1 MIADI
6 LRFILLSIA
15 ALIVV
20 PPVLA
25 IFLPIIAVYFIVLLI
40 FKLITIIIPYDT
52 LIDVYNEVEEFA
64 FLICGVPLLILYP
77 ILDTLSS
84 L

>member
-6 LRFILLSIA
+6 LRFILLSVV

-25 IFLPIIAVYFIVLLI
+25 IFLPIITVYFIFLLI
-40 FKLITIIIPYDT
+40 CKLITIIVPYDT
-52 LIDVYNEVEEFA
+52 IVDVYNEIEEFA
-64 FLICGVPLLILYP
+64 FLLCGIPLLILYP
-77 ILDTLSS
+77 ILDGLS
-84 L
+84 